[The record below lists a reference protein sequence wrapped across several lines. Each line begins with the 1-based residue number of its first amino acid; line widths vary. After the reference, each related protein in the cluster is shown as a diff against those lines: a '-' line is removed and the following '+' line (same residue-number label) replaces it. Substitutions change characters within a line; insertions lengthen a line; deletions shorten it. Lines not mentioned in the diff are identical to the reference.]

1 MAVQT
6 AFVSSTNDRQ
16 GKREE
21 VFVATA
27 FTAGTLNGSTE
38 HIVNLPPSGKDA
50 VTAGNGWRLKKVVLD
65 VGVPGTHADASLTA
79 TVEKNTDGGT
89 SALTTAPVIAAAAGT
104 GARKTTN
111 AAGTGITLAVIAA
124 AEQDFA
130 DTDRAFVTITET
142 GSAGTDPADVSVKL
156 VFVRL
161 QDWDQDFDENI

>member
-1 MAVQT
+1 MAVIT
-6 AFVSSTNDRQ
+6 AKTPSNDRL
-16 GKREE
+16 GTREE

-50 VTAGNGWRLKKVVLD
+50 VTAGNGWRLKACILD

-111 AAGTGITLAVIAA
+111 AAGTGITLAVISST
-124 AEQDFA
+124 EQDFA

-156 VFVRL
+156 VFSRL
-161 QDWDQDFDENI
+161 ADFDQDYTT